1 MNTLKKEI
9 KNDEDFLAFLNEQS
23 GQEVDIHYVKE
34 AGENGKT
41 STQLCGS
48 GLMLFVGICEILKK
62 LSEAEAKVNGVKPE
76 EYVKFV
82 CETVTLELRE
92 GR

>member
-9 KNDEDFLAFLNEQS
+9 KNDEDFLAFLNERS
-23 GQEVDIHYVKE
+23 GREAYIHYVKE
-34 AGENGKT
+34 AGENGKA
-41 STQLCGS
+41 SGQFCGS
-48 GLMLFVGICEILKK
+48 GPMLFVGICEILKK

-76 EYVKFV
+76 ECVKFV
-82 CETVTLELRE
+82 CKTVTLELRE